1 MPKQSAGGH
10 ELMWDQGQF
19 FCSKSRRIDY
29 MDTVA
34 IWGVDEV
41 VRISGSSFQSL
52 CLLSASESQVII

>member
-1 MPKQSAGGH
+1 MPKQSTGGN
-10 ELMWDQGQF
+10 ELTWNQGKF

-41 VRISGSSFQSL
+41 VRISASSFQSL
-52 CLLSASESQVII
+52 YFLSASESQVII